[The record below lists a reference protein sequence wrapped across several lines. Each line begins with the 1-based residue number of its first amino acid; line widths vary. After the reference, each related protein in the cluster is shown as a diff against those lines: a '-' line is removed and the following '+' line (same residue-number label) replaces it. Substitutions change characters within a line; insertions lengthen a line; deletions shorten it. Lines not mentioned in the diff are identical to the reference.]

1 MYDFLNKINQ
11 KPKVFE
17 FYTAES
23 LWADEYRSEQ
33 MLQYHL
39 HESLDISSR
48 NHQFIESSSAW
59 IIQNFSLAEG
69 KKVCDFGCGPGLYTL
84 KFAQAG
90 ADVTG
95 VDFSRNSIEYAR
107 QQAGEHGLNI
117 RYFQQNY
124 LTFTSDDQFDLITMI
139 MCDFC
144 ALSPEQRK
152 ALLSIFNSSL
162 KPGGKVLLD
171 VYTLAAFD
179 AKDECA
185 VCERNQLNHFWAKE
199 DYFAFLN
206 TFKYEEDKVILDK
219 YTICNQNGD
228 VDQVYNWLQYYSAEC
243 LTREFTNAGFTVSA
257 MYSDV
262 SGTPFQDGRNEM
274 AIVAEKPN
282 HG

>member
-59 IIQNFSLAEG
+59 ITQNFSLVEG

-84 KFAQAG
+84 RFAQAG

-107 QQAGEHGLNI
+107 QKAGEHGLDI

-124 LTFTSDDQFDLITMI
+124 LTFTSDDKFDLITMI

-144 ALSPEQRK
+144 ALSPVQRK
-152 ALLSIFNSSL
+152 ALLGIFYNSL

-171 VYTLAAFD
+171 VYTLTAFD
-179 AKDECA
+179 AKEECA
-185 VCERNQLNHFWAKE
+185 VCERNQLNHFWAKQ

-206 TFKYEEDKVILDK
+206 TFKYEEEKVILDK
-219 YTICNQNGD
+219 YSICNQNGD
-228 VDQVYNWLQYYSAEC
+228 VDQVYNWLQYYSAES

-262 SGTPFQDGRNEM
+262 SGTPFQEGRNEM